1 MPVVGARKPFISIED
16 YLAGEADGE
25 QRHDYID
32 GQVYAMTGASRR
44 HGLIASALTH
54 AMVPA
59 TRRKGCQLFVA
70 DMKVRVDI
78 AGKTSFYYP
87 DLLLSCDPQDQGT
100 HFSTAPC
107 LLVEVLSEST
117 ARVDRREKLL
127 AYQTLPSLQG
137 YLLVEQDIMRVEL
150 YRRENGWRVEEFE
163 QGEVALP
170 CLDMSLAVLD
180 IYQDVEFPVG
190 Q

>member
-1 MPVVGARKPFISIED
+1 MSALGARRPFISIED

-44 HGLIASALTH
+44 HGLIASALAY
-54 AMVPA
+54 AMTPA
-59 TRRKGCQLFVA
+59 ARRKGCQLFIA

-87 DLLLSCDPQDQGT
+87 DLLLSCDPQDQDT
-100 HFSTAPC
+100 YFSKAPC

-150 YRRENGWRVEEFE
+150 YRRANGWRVEEFE
-163 QGEVALP
+163 QGDIVLP
-170 CLDMSLAVLD
+170 CLDMTLALAD
-180 IYQDVEFPVG
+180 IYQDVAFPATP
-190 Q
+190 